1 MECSVNRMFR
11 FQGSVDHA
19 PLQEHP
25 VDVIHGAAV
34 AENSEKRATR
44 VERDLIWKKIASEYD
59 DKIRNKKH
67 WVQIIAKAIIKWF
80 DCFYRLAP
88 KKFGGFR

>member
-1 MECSVNRMFR
+1 MSQRVWISPPTHGMFESQR
-11 FQGSVDHA
+11 SVDHA

-44 VERDLIWKKIASEYD
+44 VEHDLI
-59 DKIRNKKH
+59 
-67 WVQIIAKAIIKWF
+67 
-80 DCFYRLAP
+80 
-88 KKFGGFR
+88 

>member
-1 MECSVNRMFR
+1 MFESQR
-11 FQGSVDHA
+11 SVDHA

-44 VERDLIWKKIASEYD
+44 VEHDLIWKKIASEYD
-59 DKIRNKKH
+59 DKIKNEKQR
-67 WVQIIAKAIIKWF
+67 VGIIAKAIIKWF
-80 DCFYRLAP
+80 DRFN
-88 KKFGGFR
+88 